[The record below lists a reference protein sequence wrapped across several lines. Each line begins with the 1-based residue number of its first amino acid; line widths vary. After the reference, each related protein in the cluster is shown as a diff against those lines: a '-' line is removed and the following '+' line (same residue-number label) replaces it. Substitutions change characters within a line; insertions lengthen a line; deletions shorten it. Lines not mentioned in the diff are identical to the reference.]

1 VAKNVAKRK
10 TKSLDEVIAR
20 TLRDAGFSAKQIG
33 EQIKRLDD
41 PDAVRAI
48 LIGAGKDKRL
58 DVGESKPVA
67 PSGREG
73 KGQGKVKKKGGMRK
87 ATAKGD
93 ATRIGQ
99 VAVKRAWSAARN
111 AAGEDRWRVM
121 TKEQKTAETLK
132 RLGSMT
138 GEEAIG
144 AVRAL
149 GTRVLPLAGSN
160 DEVNKIIDGWAKG
173 QGVRAPKTEMK
184 IAAKGK
190 AEGKGGKEIARA
202 GGKGAEAPAGPEKPA
217 LGKKARRIV
226 RKRTRLDEILRT
238 GEDVDSRTRR
248 LAQKPTP
255 DPDVVPGESE
265 EARKARLKAA
275 RAEDRAFK
283 EANMVEFENEDGTK
297 RWIPKAEP
305 LPEGTRKLRLKAK
318 GGKSV
323 VANVKKGNVY
333 LLNENGKLR
342 TMKLKDYKAALE
354 RGEDP
359 NPPAKKKRVPSVK
372 QEFGKKM
379 ETVSA
384 TGKALNAE
392 YITESA
398 AQAFIDAN
406 RKISEKNKIA
416 IGKGT
421 PTDKLAPRYTVQDFV
436 DAAYPNLG
444 QAERSSLIRGIR
456 KSFRSERKARKAARA
471 DKAGTVTVLRPET
484 VEEGRKKL
492 SAKDVRIA
500 KGKAAPLEKVKLE
513 SKAEGRRRG
522 RRVKTVGQTLSAV
535 MDPSKPTP
543 SAESM
548 EGAPKRAKRIITP
561 KAPGSE
567 LEAEISKLRESLSP
581 TEKSTFRKIKETA
594 RVGFTK
600 PQIQS
605 MAKAGTFGKVTPK
618 VKKIAKTAGYLSIV
632 AMALNA
638 IGQGKAEKK

>member
-1 VAKNVAKRK
+1 MAKTVAKRK
-10 TKSLDEVIAR
+10 AKSLDEVIAR

-48 LIGAGKDKRL
+48 LIEAGKDKRL

-160 DEVNKIIDGWAKG
+160 DEVNKIIDDWAKG
-173 QGVRAPKTEMK
+173 KGVRAPKTEMK

-226 RKRTRLDEILRT
+226 RRRTRLDEILRT
-238 GEDVDSRTRR
+238 GEELDSRTRR
-248 LAQKPTP
+248 LAQKPQP
-255 DPDVVPGESE
+255 QSPSD
-265 EARKARLKAA
+265 
-275 RAEDRAFK
+275 
-283 EANMVEFENEDGTK
+283 
-297 RWIPKAEP
+297 KAEP
-305 LPEGTRKLRLKAK
+305 MKVEALPEGVKDRRITVKGKKYVAPVK
-318 GGKSV
+318 GGK
-323 VANVKKGNVY
+323 VY
-333 LLNENGKLR
+333 IQTATGTWR
-342 TMKLKDYKAALE
+342 TVTIKEYKAAIAS
-354 RGEDP
+354 GEDLSP
-359 NPPAKKKRVPSVK
+359 QEKVKKPASVK

-379 ETVSA
+379 EAVSA

-421 PTDKLAPRYTVQDFV
+421 PTDKLAPRYTVAQFV
-436 DAAYPNLG
+436 EAAYPNLG
-444 QAERSSLIRGIR
+444 QAERSSLISGIR
-456 KSFRSERKARKAARA
+456 RSFRSERKARKAARA

-484 VEEGRKKL
+484 VEEGRRKAT
-492 SAKDVRIA
+492 AKDRRIA
-500 KGKAAPLEKVKLE
+500 KGKAAPLQKVTIE

-548 EGAPKRAKRIITP
+548 EGAPKKAKRIITP
-561 KAPGSE
+561 KVPGSE

-638 IGQGKAEKK
+638 IGQGKTGKK

>member
-1 VAKNVAKRK
+1 MAKNVAKRK
-10 TKSLDEVIAR
+10 TKSIDEVVAR

-48 LIGAGKDKRL
+48 LIAAGKDKRL
-58 DVGESKPVA
+58 DAGESKPVA

-226 RKRTRLDEILRT
+226 RRRTRLDEILRT

-248 LAQKPTP
+248 LAQKPQP
-255 DPDVVPGESE
+255 QSPSD
-265 EARKARLKAA
+265 
-275 RAEDRAFK
+275 
-283 EANMVEFENEDGTK
+283 
-297 RWIPKAEP
+297 KAEP
-305 LPEGTRKLRLKAK
+305 MKVEALPEGVKDRRITVKGKKYVAPVK
-318 GGKSV
+318 GGK
-323 VANVKKGNVY
+323 VY
-333 LLNENGKLR
+333 IQTATGTWR
-342 TMKLKDYKAALE
+342 TVTIKEYKAAIAS
-354 RGEDP
+354 GEDLSP
-359 NPPAKKKRVPSVK
+359 QAKVKKPASVK

-379 ETVSA
+379 EAVSA

-421 PTDKLAPRYTVQDFV
+421 PTDKLAPRYTVAQFV
-436 DAAYPNLG
+436 EAAYPNLG
-444 QAERSSLIRGIR
+444 QAERSSLISGIR
-456 KSFRSERKARKAARA
+456 RSFRSERKARKAARA

-484 VEEGRKKL
+484 VEEGRRKAT
-492 SAKDVRIA
+492 AKDRRIA

-561 KAPGSE
+561 KVPGSE

-638 IGQGKAEKK
+638 IGQGKTGKK

>member
-10 TKSLDEVIAR
+10 TKSIDEVVAR

-48 LIGAGKDKRL
+48 LIAAGKDKRL
-58 DVGESKPVA
+58 DAGESKPVA

-226 RKRTRLDEILRT
+226 RRRTRLDEILRT

-248 LAQKPTP
+248 LAQKPQP
-255 DPDVVPGESE
+255 QSPSD
-265 EARKARLKAA
+265 
-275 RAEDRAFK
+275 
-283 EANMVEFENEDGTK
+283 
-297 RWIPKAEP
+297 KAEP
-305 LPEGTRKLRLKAK
+305 MKVEALPEGVKDRRITVKGKKYVAPVK
-318 GGKSV
+318 GGK
-323 VANVKKGNVY
+323 VY
-333 LLNENGKLR
+333 IQTATGTWR
-342 TMKLKDYKAALE
+342 TVTIKEYKAAIAS
-354 RGEDP
+354 GEDLSP
-359 NPPAKKKRVPSVK
+359 QAKVKKPASVK

-379 ETVSA
+379 EAVSA

-421 PTDKLAPRYTVQDFV
+421 PTDKLAPRYTVAQFV
-436 DAAYPNLG
+436 EAAYPNLG
-444 QAERSSLIRGIR
+444 QAERSSLISGIR
-456 KSFRSERKARKAARA
+456 RSFRSERKARKAARA

-484 VEEGRKKL
+484 VEEGRRKAT
-492 SAKDVRIA
+492 AKDRRIA

-561 KAPGSE
+561 KVPGSE

-638 IGQGKAEKK
+638 IGQGKTGKK